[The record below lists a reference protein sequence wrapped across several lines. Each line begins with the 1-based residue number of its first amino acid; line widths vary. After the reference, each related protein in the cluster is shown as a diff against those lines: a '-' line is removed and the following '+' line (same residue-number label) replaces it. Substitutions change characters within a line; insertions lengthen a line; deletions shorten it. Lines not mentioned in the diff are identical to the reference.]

1 MCQNDQQH
9 GFHRYED
16 EEISSDD
23 DDDLSSADSECDNE
37 NAYEPYEDN
46 FQVGVDAD
54 LNQDSDEESSRLD
67 HRIGLGIHS

>member
-37 NAYEPYEDN
+37 NTYEPYEDN

-67 HRIGLGIHS
+67 HRIGLVIHS